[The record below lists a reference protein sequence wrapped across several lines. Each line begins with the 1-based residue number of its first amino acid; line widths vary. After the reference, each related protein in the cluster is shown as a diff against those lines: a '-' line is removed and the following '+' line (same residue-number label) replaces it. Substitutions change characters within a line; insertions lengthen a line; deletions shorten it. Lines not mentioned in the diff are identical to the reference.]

1 MKKTNLKYVLI
12 PAFAATAFLP
22 ILDNSNSAK
31 ANEEIAAEPTSQ
43 NANTTKI
50 DNPSSINNKEVPNKL
65 PLSLVEYKQKSAL
78 ELAKLI
84 REKKVTSTEL
94 VDLAYKVIEEENK
107 KLNAVLTTENG
118 KIPQAIVDEAYKEAK
133 EIDNRITADN
143 ASANPIN
150 WDEQPF
156 LGVPTLIKGLDQ
168 IKNGDA
174 SNGVYFNKN
183 KVSKSDLMVAKEF
196 KKLGFVILG
205 QTNYP
210 ELGTRNI
217 TDSKLFGPAG
227 NPWDSTRNAGGSS
240 GGSASAVSSGMVAIA
255 SGSDAGGSIRIPA
268 SWTGLIGLKPTGH
281 VVKFPLVKDINDAK
295 VYFDKTKINK
305 PKTLIDV
312 PKNLKT
318 LKIAYSLKTPLKD
331 VELSED
337 GKKAVLKAVAFL
349 REQGFTV
356 EEVNEFPIDGY
367 EGIRTYTVGA
377 IGGAYAQAAKLADE
391 NTKYNLDPATYALGT
406 SVTKGPNANTDISDV
421 KPASVY
427 KKQMDEFY
435 KKYDLFLMSTNAVTA
450 PSNDKKVDPYV
461 DPEIEKKLYNINDIK
476 DPKER
481 FNLLVKQWEP
491 MMKRT
496 PYTWLFNLT
505 GNPAITLPVY
515 KSENNLPLGVMFAAQ
530 DNSEKILLE
539 MGKLFQDN
547 NQFVMHENIKNSA
560 STLNGNKIAENDYG
574 TKFEYNIPKEAP
586 SVPTLPELELNDSRN
601 TVTIKLANGT
611 SVELDNKL
619 ANGLNFEA
627 KDITNNLN
635 LDEIIN
641 KILEDK
647 NGRIKNKGEI
657 STIRVLDLNLTKHN
671 KEFISDTQRI
681 VHIKLLENEKNKD
694 ILVYHIKDDNS
705 LELIKSTVSN
715 GILTYT
721 INHFS
726 KFVIIGKTKI
736 SHQIDSTSTD
746 NGKKFSLLDNKGNKN
761 NSKNNI
767 LPKTGITSSSNIS
780 LGLILILIISLLSR
794 FKKLLK

>member
-1 MKKTNLKYVLI
+1 M
-12 PAFAATAFLP
+12 
-22 ILDNSNSAK
+22 
-31 ANEEIAAEPTSQ
+31 
-43 NANTTKI
+43 
-50 DNPSSINNKEVPNKL
+50 
-65 PLSLVEYKQKSAL
+65 
-78 ELAKLI
+78 
-84 REKKVTSTEL
+84 
-94 VDLAYKVIEEENK
+94 
-107 KLNAVLTTENG
+107 
-118 KIPQAIVDEAYKEAK
+118 
-133 EIDNRITADN
+133 
-143 ASANPIN
+143 
-150 WDEQPF
+150 
-156 LGVPTLIKGLDQ
+156 
-168 IKNGDA
+168 
-174 SNGVYFNKN
+174 
-183 KVSKSDLMVAKEF
+183 
-196 KKLGFVILG
+196 
-205 QTNYP
+205 
-210 ELGTRNI
+210 
-217 TDSKLFGPAG
+217 
-227 NPWDSTRNAGGSS
+227 
-240 GGSASAVSSGMVAIA
+240 
-255 SGSDAGGSIRIPA
+255 
-268 SWTGLIGLKPTGH
+268 
-281 VVKFPLVKDINDAK
+281 VKDINDAK

-435 KKYDLFLMSTNAVTA
+435 KKYDLFLMATNAVTA

-481 FNLLVKQWEP
+481 FNLLIKQWEP

-515 KSENNLPLGVMFAAQ
+515 KSANNLPLGVMFAAQ

-539 MGKLFQDN
+539 IGKLFQDN
-547 NQFVMHENIKNSA
+547 NQFVMHENIKNSS

-586 SVPTLPELELNDSRN
+586 SVPALPELEINDSRN

-619 ANGLNFEA
+619 ANGLSFEA

-641 KILEDK
+641 KILKDK
-647 NGRIKNKGEI
+647 NGRIKNKGDI
-657 STIRVLDLNLTKHN
+657 STIRVLDLKLNKNN
-671 KEFISDTQRI
+671 KEFSSDSQHI
-681 VHIKLLENEKNKD
+681 VQIKLLENEKDKD

-705 LELIKSTVSN
+705 LELIESN
-715 GILTYT
+715 VTDSVLTYT
-721 INHFS
+721 TNHFS

-746 NGKKFSLLDNKGNKN
+746 NGKKFSLLDNKGAKS

-767 LPKTGITSSSNIS
+767 LPKTGIIPSSNVS
-780 LGLILILIISLLSR
+780 LGLILILIISALLR
-794 FKKLLK
+794 FKKALK